1 MDRTRYERAL
11 LSCISTSWLMFF
23 IHLFF
28 MKTYNQC
35 LVRTP
40 LGPITIINCTHNPYH
55 ISIFSAYLQK
65 KRTYNNKKNTLLCK
79 STCKRGS
86 CERPLKPAK
95 RHASPSLQISMQS
108 IHLLTIQSLNVISY
122 LTVWKTL
129 TKEILDF

>member
-11 LSCISTSWLMFF
+11 LSRISTSWLMFF
-23 IHLFF
+23 IYLFF

-65 KRTYNNKKNTLLCK
+65 KKNIQHTTKNTLLCK

-95 RHASPSLQISMQS
+95 RHASPSISMQS
-108 IHLLTIQSLNVISY
+108 IHLLIIQSLNVISY